1 MADYSTLLLSTD
13 GSVLHVTLNR
23 PDARNAM
30 SLAMVEELQTV
41 FTDAEAND
49 AIRTIVLRGSQGTFC
64 AGGDIKDMA
73 GARSQPA
80 GEDGDPFFALNRAFG
95 RLIQQVE
102 RCPKVV
108 VAVLEGAV
116 LGGGFGLACV
126 SDIAIARDNCLFGL
140 PETSL
145 GVIPAQIAPF
155 VVQRIG
161 LTQARRIALM
171 GLRFDG
177 EEACR
182 LGVVHEVVHNEEALE
197 VALRSVLEQVHRC
210 APNANQVTKE
220 LLLRVGHEPM
230 DALLDGA
237 ARAFAEAVR
246 GAEGSEGTMA
256 FVQKRKPKWAE

>member
-1 MADYSTLLLSTD
+1 MTDYTTLLVATD
-13 GSVLHVTLNR
+13 GPVLTITLNR

-30 SLAMVEELQTV
+30 SLAMVEELQSV
-41 FTDAEAND
+41 FDDAAAND
-49 AIRTIVLRGSQGTFC
+49 AVRMIVLRGSQGTFC

-73 GARSQPA
+73 GARSQPP
-80 GEDGDPFFALNRAFG
+80 GEHGDPFFALNRAFG

-108 VAVLEGAV
+108 VAALEGAV

-177 EEACR
+177 EEAFR
-182 LGVVHEVVHNEEALE
+182 LGVVHEVVHNEEALNQ
-197 VALRSVLEQVHRC
+197 ALQAVLTQIQRC
-210 APNANQVTKE
+210 APNANSATKD

-230 DALLDGA
+230 DALLDDA

-246 GAEGSEGTMA
+246 GPEGTEGTMA